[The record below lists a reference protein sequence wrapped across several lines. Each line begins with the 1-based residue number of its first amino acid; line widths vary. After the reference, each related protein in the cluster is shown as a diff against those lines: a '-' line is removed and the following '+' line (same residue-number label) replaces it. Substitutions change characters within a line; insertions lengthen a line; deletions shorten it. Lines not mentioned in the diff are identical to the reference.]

1 MRVQKLTSRE
11 SWSWLVSL
19 LQQAIFTYD
28 YINTTNYHDHANQE
42 FVSWYLYNSTTY
54 PIEATGDNYHVFFQQ
69 SIEQHNNGSEKWTTQ
84 RANQIAV
91 SDGNWPEHMNMNNI
105 YVMKRGN
112 INNRVKYTLQP
123 STCTKVRFSTFNY
136 ETGQETPSNYQNR
149 INLVLGWFQKRFS
162 IFGGAEILYYFFEHL
177 NVLKWKNSK
186 LQSCR
191 SHWELQLWYKKYF
204 HLTPYK

>member
-1 MRVQKLTSRE
+1 MQIK
-11 SWSWLVSL
+11 SL
-19 LQQAIFTYD
+19 LADI
-28 YINTTNYHDHANQE
+28 
-42 FVSWYLYNSTTY
+42 LYNSTTY

-123 STCTKVRFSTFNY
+123 STCTKVWFSTFNY
-136 ETGQETPSNYQNR
+136 ETGQETSPNYQNR
-149 INLVLGWFQKRFS
+149 TNLVLGRFQKRFS
-162 IFGGAEILYYFFEHL
+162 IFERRRNFKLFFEHL
-177 NVLKWKNSK
+177 NVLRWKNSK

-191 SHWELQLWYKKYF
+191 SHWALQFTYKNYL
-204 HLTPYK
+204 HLTTYRRVFYFLKFESHHLVSCMCACVLFLVIC